1 MTTQHPAPADFDPAF
16 KTAAGRRGPDCVT
29 GDGKDVFLV
38 EARQLGPHLKE
49 AVVTEGEGGAVWRVA
64 SDEGLHLHGTD
75 LAPFP
80 LGFFNAGLQSDLQQR
95 IVTAAARRHV
105 SISSLSL
112 ELATEYS
119 LSGSF
124 ISGTGRGFA
133 EGVEVSVG
141 LETSASEAEAEAVI
155 REALEASPAFALLR
169 HEIRNAFSL
178 VCNGRRRDPS
188 QLKASTASTPQDP
201 FLKYSKAPVRL
212 SEAGIVAAPIVRTAD
227 KTPDD
232 AEVANSAKNAAG
244 RVTWKVKGSG
254 RRDLSSGLYHSR
266 VALNRAG
273 NTVFAFTT
281 DETGAGRAPTGLTHL
296 SAAIAF
302 CYMTQLS
309 RYIDGMKLPVQ
320 AVRLVQTSPWA
331 VTAGRGEASGVD
343 THLFMQGEADDE
355 TFETLQRIA
364 AETCYLHRSMETD
377 TPVVL
382 GITRNEGGERRL
394 AV

>member
-1 MTTQHPAPADFDPAF
+1 MNEHDAPVDFDPAF
-16 KTAAGRRGPDCVT
+16 KVAAGRKGPACIT
-29 GDGKDVFLV
+29 GEGRDVLLV

-64 SDEGLHLHGTD
+64 SDEGRHLHGTD

-95 IVTAAARRHV
+95 IVAAAARSGVAV
-105 SISSLSL
+105 SGLSL

-124 ISGTGRGFA
+124 IAGTGEGYA
-133 EGVEVSVG
+133 EGVEVSVR
-141 LETSASEAEAEAVI
+141 LETAAPRDVADAIVAEAVS
-155 REALEASPAFALLR
+155 ASPAFALLR
-169 HEIRNAFSL
+169 TKLENTFSL
-178 VCNGRRRDPS
+178 ICNGRRRDPS
-188 QLKASTASTPQDP
+188 RLRASASPTPADP
-201 FLKYSKAPVRL
+201 FLKYSKAPVRFD
-212 SEAGIVAAPIVRTAD
+212 EPGVVHDPIVRTGEA
-227 KTPDD
+227 TPDD
-232 AEVANSAKNAAG
+232 PAVASSAKNAAG
-244 RVTWKVKGSG
+244 RVTWKVKGTG
-254 RRDLSSGLYHSR
+254 RRDFATGLYHSR

-273 NTVFAFTT
+273 NTIFAFTT

-309 RYIDGMKLPVQ
+309 RYIDGMKLAVN
-320 AVRLVQTSPWA
+320 AVRLVQSSPWA
-331 VTAGRGEASGVD
+331 VMNGRGIASACD

-364 AETCYLHRSMETD
+364 AATCYLHRSMETE
-377 TPVVL
+377 TPVRIGVSV
-382 GITRNEGGERRL
+382 NGG
-394 AV
+394 A